1 MHVGVEQEKTV
12 FFSFWGGINEDQMT
26 TQSHLLDFFLYLTF
40 ILPIHLGGKFCPGET
55 MAVSSSYLRQPS
67 PSTVSNR
74 NSGTN
79 YPHCA
84 QGAGGF

>member
-1 MHVGVEQEKTV
+1 MHEGVEQDKYIYI
-12 FFSFWGGINEDQMT
+12 FLGGSNEDQMT
-26 TQSHLLDFFLYLTF
+26 TQKSFIRFFLTF
-40 ILPIHLGGKFCPGET
+40 ILPIHLGGKFCPGEP
-55 MAVSSSYLRQPS
+55 MAVSSSYLRQPL

>member
-1 MHVGVEQEKTV
+1 MHVGVEQEII
-12 FFSFWGGINEDQMT
+12 FFFWGGSNEDQMT
-26 TQSHLLDFFLYLTF
+26 TQKSFIRFFLTF
-40 ILPIHLGGKFCPGET
+40 ILLIHLGGKFCPGES
-55 MAVSSSYLRQPS
+55 MVVSSSYLRQPS